1 MEKQRRLR
9 YATNLAHK
17 LTENKHKDDNMQTPA
32 HTHTDTHCV
41 SVAALIIYSRPTLL
55 TLPGKQTTERRKQ
68 EGRKGRER
76 MIIEEENQRVKMRRV
91 VENEGCISLVFSH
104 LGSVILME
112 GNQKK
117 RPLCS
122 WRAEPPAAA
131 AARPLYV
138 TTAHRSEC
146 TTFSRSYT
154 CMLIDCLLAW
164 DRYLA
169 VVLLHQSDI

>member
-1 MEKQRRLR
+1 
-9 YATNLAHK
+9 
-17 LTENKHKDDNMQTPA
+17 MQTPA
-32 HTHTDTHCV
+32 HTHTNTHCV

-76 MIIEEENQRVKMRRV
+76 MIIEEGNQRVKMRRV

-112 GNQKK
+112 GNKKK

-122 WRAEPPAAA
+122 
-131 AARPLYV
+131 
-138 TTAHRSEC
+138 
-146 TTFSRSYT
+146 
-154 CMLIDCLLAW
+154 
-164 DRYLA
+164 
-169 VVLLHQSDI
+169 